1 MAQTQQFLQGNT
13 MLPVN
18 EIFDT
23 IQGEAFYTGSPAI
36 FVRLQGCPIG
46 CPWCDTKHT
55 WDVQAENKIPPKT
68 MLIKQEDTPN
78 FAYMTA
84 QEITDYCVQLPTKL
98 VVITG
103 GEPAMY
109 DLTKLTELLGNAGK
123 DVQLETSGTFPL
135 KVSYRHTWVTVSP
148 KLNMPG
154 GYKINQETLLRANE
168 IKFPVGKEQDVENLK
183 ALLKDNNLHK
193 LVWLQPLSQSKKAT
207 DLCMT
212 AARDNGWRVSIQTH
226 KFLGVR

>member
-1 MAQTQQFLQGNT
+1 

-23 IQGEAFYTGSPAI
+23 MQGEAFHTGSPAI

-55 WDVQAENKIPPKT
+55 WDVLPENAVPQKVM
-68 MLIKQEDTPN
+68 MLKEQDSPQYTN
-78 FAYMTA
+78 MTA
-84 QEITDYCVQLPTKL
+84 LEIADYCKTLPTRM

-103 GEPAMY
+103 GEPCLY
-109 DLTKLTELLGNAGK
+109 DLMPLTNQLIQAGK
-123 DVQLETSGTFPL
+123 QVQIETSGTHEVKCNP
-135 KVSYRHTWVTVSP
+135 YTWVTVSP

-154 GYKINQETLLRANE
+154 GYQMNAEALNRANE
-168 IKFPVGKEQDVENLK
+168 IKYPVGKPQDIENLK
-183 ALLKDNNLHK
+183 ELLLKHK
-193 LVWLQPLSQSKKAT
+193 LGKMVWLQPLSQSKKAT
-207 DLCMT
+207 ELCIE
-212 AARDNGWRVSIQTH
+212 AAREYGWRVSIQTH

>member
-1 MAQTQQFLQGNT
+1 VQTQLFFQGDA

-55 WDVQAENKIPPKT
+55 WDVVPENKVTQAEMLLKIDDSPLYT
-68 MLIKQEDTPN
+68 NMS
-78 FAYMTA
+78 A
-84 QEITDYCVQLPTKL
+84 QEITDYCLRFKTRL

-103 GEPAMY
+103 GEPCLY
-109 DLTKLTELLGNAGK
+109 DLTELTELLGRAGK
-123 DVQLETSGTFPL
+123 DVQLETSGTHPL
-135 KVSYRHTWVTVSP
+135 LVSYKYTWVTVSP

-154 GYKINQETLLRANE
+154 GYKINVDTLKRANE
-168 IKFPVGKEQDVENLK
+168 IKFPVGKEQDIENLK
-183 ALLKDNNLHK
+183 ELLKEHELYK

-207 DLCMT
+207 ELCMLS
-212 AARDNGWRVSIQTH
+212 ARDNGWRVSIQTH